1 MKKILT
7 FTSFLFNIV
16 LALAQ
21 TTNYYME
28 TKIFNE
34 HHRARRQQRRHREH
48 RHRRE
53 RAPGAVGHP
62 RGEVAETLPHHQA

>member
-34 HHRARRQQRRHREH
+34 QGYTYQCDEVKRRDITIYNKNNNRTYVEQIKKVTNTQY
-48 RHRRE
+48 
-53 RAPGAVGHP
+53 
-62 RGEVAETLPHHQA
+62 